1 MFRPKRKRKT
11 QNLSRA
17 AQQTQMDKFQAAQGH
32 GFAAEQANNLHDILT
47 GKDAK
52 IVGVDNAKDGPD
64 RMVNGV
70 NIQTKYCHDAAS
82 SVQAAFENG
91 QCRYVN
97 AARQMNTTQTLAENR
112 LRKMADDERQHQQ
125 NMTSIWQ
132 ERAEMKV
139 MKNELAELMG
149 GIES

>member
-52 IVGVDNAKDGPD
+52 IVGGDNAKDGPD

-70 NIQTKYCHDAAS
+70 NIQTKYATMPLLLCRRHLRTAS
-82 SVQAAFENG
+82 V
-91 QCRYVN
+91 
-97 AARQMNTTQTLAENR
+97 
-112 LRKMADDERQHQQ
+112 
-125 NMTSIWQ
+125 
-132 ERAEMKV
+132 V
-139 MKNELAELMG
+139 MSMPPG
-149 GIES
+149 R

>member
-17 AQQTQMDKFQAAQGH
+17 AQQIQMDKFQAAQGH

-52 IVGVDNAKDGPD
+52 IVGGDNAKDGPD

-70 NIQTKYCHDAAS
+70 NIQTKYCQDAAS
-82 SVQAAFENG
+82 SVQATAS
-91 QCRYVN
+91 V
-97 AARQMNTTQTLAENR
+97 
-112 LRKMADDERQHQQ
+112 
-125 NMTSIWQ
+125 
-132 ERAEMKV
+132 V
-139 MKNELAELMG
+139 MSMPPG
-149 GIES
+149 R

>member
-11 QNLSRA
+11 QNLSKA

-32 GFAAEQANNLHDILT
+32 GFAAEQANNLYDILT

-52 IVGVDNAKDGPD
+52 IVGGDNAKDGPD

-91 QCRYVN
+91 QYRYVN

-112 LRKMADDERQHQQ
+112 LHKMADDEHKHQQ
-125 NMTSIWQ
+125 NMTSIRQ
-132 ERAEMKV
+132 ERAG